1 MPGAPF
7 YTKGPR
13 RKLKLHLNG
22 NLKLSL
28 FVTVGELSGQSLNR
42 WLSTWWRDIVV
53 PGSIAAKILPT
64 TSLEGDVGSQRSLSP
79 TVWVNLFS
87 CIWLLVFPTVLWL
100 VLQRICQKYFW
111 CFIGQTVTQ
120 PETKKSLVIVNEYV
134 AGYTNFAS
142 LKNLSYFRDPFQY
155 MWTEVP

>member
-1 MPGAPF
+1 MAWTNDWAPGEGVWMTQKAQVQVIHMCF
-7 YTKGPR
+7 TGDVKAWTLGPP
-13 RKLKLHLNG
+13 
-22 NLKLSL
+22 S
-28 FVTVGELSGQSLNR
+28 
-42 WLSTWWRDIVV
+42 
-53 PGSIAAKILPT
+53 PGSLR
-64 TSLEGDVGSQRSLSP
+64 TSLWRGECLLEEGYSQRKNAVQLETLIIS
-79 TVWVNLFS
+79 WVSQLFS
-87 CIWLLVFPTVLWL
+87 CIWLLVFLKVLWL